1 MHITER
7 YELPAPPDEVFAML
21 TDEEFVS
28 RKCAAQH
35 AIRHSRQVHTHGDTA
50 KVVAHRELPTGGFP
64 DFAKAL
70 VGHTIHVTETVEWSA
85 ARADGSRTG
94 RLTVQMGAAPIGVH
108 GTITLAAGGAGSV
121 ITYDG
126 ELKARVPFVGG
137 RVENAAKPTLIAGIR
152 KERDTAAAWLAE

>member
-7 YELPAPPDEVFAML
+7 YELPAPPDEVFQML
-21 TDEEFVS
+21 TDEDFVT

-35 AIRHSRQVHTHGDTA
+35 AIRHSAQVHRRGDTA

-85 ARADGSRTG
+85 PRPDGSRTG
-94 RLTVQMGAAPIGVH
+94 RLTVHMGAAPIGVH
-108 GTITLAAGGAGSV
+108 GTITLAPGGAGSV
-121 ITYDG
+121 VTYDG
-126 ELKARVPFVGG
+126 DLKARVPFIGG

-152 KERDTAAAWLAE
+152 KERETGDVWLTE